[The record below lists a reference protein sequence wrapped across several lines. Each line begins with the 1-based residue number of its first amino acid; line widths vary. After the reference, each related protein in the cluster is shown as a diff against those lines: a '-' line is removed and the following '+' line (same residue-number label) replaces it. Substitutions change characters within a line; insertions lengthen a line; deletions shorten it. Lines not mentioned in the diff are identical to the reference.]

1 MREEAVKF
9 ISEVIKPWEI
19 LNNKFSTP
27 LSMNPA
33 INDFITSANALT
45 ISIKHL
51 PESLIQAKPYD
62 LAQENRAYEILHD
75 LADSIKHGANNLRN
89 QGRRS
94 TIDVSSMFERNP
106 DATVR
111 FLRNRISIMHN
122 TNGKIDFMECTM
134 EASKFIAE
142 KLDVR
147 TDWNPQIINRNG
159 DFSNEI
165 YVHASV
171 ENQVHWQAM
180 KLEFVELQADGTYQ
194 NVDLNGE
201 VLFQLTVD
209 DQLSIG

>member
-1 MREEAVKF
+1 MKEEAIKF
-9 ISEVIKPWEI
+9 ISEIVKPWEI
-19 LNNKFSTP
+19 LNIKFSTA

-51 PESLIQAKPYD
+51 PEALIQAKPYN
-62 LAQENRAYEILHD
+62 LALENRSYEILHD

-94 TIDVSSMFERNP
+94 TIDVSTMFERNH

-111 FLRNRISIMHN
+111 FLRNRIVIMHN
-122 TNGKIDFMECTM
+122 TYGKIDFMECTM

-147 TDWNPQIINRNG
+147 TNWNPQIIIKSG

-165 YVHASV
+165 YIHASV

-180 KLEFVELQADGTYQ
+180 KLEFVEFEPDGGYK
-194 NVDLNGE
+194 NVDLNGQ
-201 VLFQLTVD
+201 VLFQLTID